1 MADTGAATQNTRPAS
16 WTAEEDAKFVSILET
31 EILTNGKTLE
41 DVYPIAAEALGRP
54 EGGCK
59 YRYTNV
65 IRKSL
70 TGKLKEKLVDN
81 SPRANV
87 GKIATG
93 VDRVATNR
101 TNIITRIQQTNK
113 ELGKIDGEIAKA
125 AKVLED
131 LKNKK
136 IELGIDMKRYTDL
149 LVQATTDTIE
159 GQPADK
165 A

>member
-1 MADTGAATQNTRPAS
+1 MADTGTATQNTRPAS